1 MSNIDSGTLLANLF
15 ESASK
20 HPDKLALLCGDDELS
35 WAQFLSRILS
45 TATRLSMLGVGPG
58 DRVLISGSNS
68 IPIPVLYFAIHALGA
83 VVVPVAPE
91 TPGITIIALAG
102 DCEAKI
108 AVVEQT
114 LSGMPCPVEGLAQV
128 TAAGDENIEPVC
140 KSDAAADILYTT
152 GTTGKKKGVVLTQA
166 NVYAAARNISEFVG
180 MGADDLE
187 VLPLPLNHSFG
198 LGRLRAQALVGHT
211 IIIEKGIGI
220 GVPVIRRLLSSR
232 ATGLA
237 LVPAGFDILR
247 QFTKD
252 DLGKAR
258 DHLRY
263 IEIGSASMKKQTKD
277 WLMEMLPDT
286 RICHHYGLTEASR
299 TTFVEYHADQG
310 KKGTAGR
317 ASACAEITICDEN
330 LNPVGVGGS
339 GEIVVRGGMVMKEYW
354 RQPDLTLNTHCA
366 HGFRTGDFGYLDEDG
381 YLFLQGRKSDM
392 INVGGRKVVPE
403 EVEEA
408 LRMIDGVLD
417 AACVGKPDKLLGEQ
431 VKAYIV
437 ADRLLDRISV
447 KTFLRERLEEYK
459 IPKTFEV
466 VDKLPRSSS
475 GKLQRNLLRQ
485 YPQKQAE

>member
-1 MSNIDSGTLLANLF
+1 MSNIDSGTLLAHLF

-20 HPDKLALLCGDDELS
+20 HPDRPALLCGDDELS
-35 WAQFLSRILS
+35 WAKFRSRILS
-45 TATRLSMLGVGPG
+45 TATRLHSMGVGPG
-58 DRVLISGSNS
+58 DRVLISGTNS
-68 IPIPVLYFAIHALGA
+68 LPIPILYFAIHALGA
-83 VVVPVAPE
+83 IVVPVAVE
-91 TPGITIIALAG
+91 TPGITILALAE
-102 DCEAKI
+102 DCEAKL

-128 TAAGDENIEPVC
+128 TAPGDENIKPVC
-140 KSDAAADILYTT
+140 RYDTAADILYTT
-152 GTTGKKKGVVLTQA
+152 GTTGKKKGVVLTQS
-166 NVYAAARNISEFVG
+166 NVFSAARNISEFVG

-198 LGRLRAQALVGHT
+198 LGRLRSQALVGHT
-211 IIIEKGIGI
+211 IIIEPGIGI

-247 QFTKD
+247 QFTKN

-263 IEIGSASMKKQTKD
+263 IEIGSASMKKQTRD
-277 WLMEMLPDT
+277 WLMEMLPNT

-299 TTFVEYHADQG
+299 TTFTEYHADQG

-330 LNPVGVGGS
+330 FNRLGAGES
-339 GEIVVRGGMVMKEYW
+339 GEIVVQGGMVMKEYW
-354 RQPDLTLNTHCA
+354 RQPELTQGVHCA
-366 HGFRTGDFGYLDEDG
+366 HGFRTGDFGYLDPDG

-437 ADRLLDRISV
+437 ADRLLDKVSV

-466 VDKLPRSSS
+466 ADKLPRSSS

-485 YPQKQAE
+485 DSQEQAV